1 MTRLA
6 QICILAYGWRRAL
19 LMLFAG
25 AVAALSMPP
34 LFFLPALFLALPL
47 WVWCLDGAEAGQGW
61 RRFFG
66 PAFSIGFFF
75 GLGYFLV
82 AIHWVGAAFFVD
94 GGIMLF
100 FMPFAVLAL
109 AAALALFW
117 GFASAVAH
125 LFWYH
130 SPFRILVLAIA
141 LSVAEFA
148 RGHLFTGFP
157 FDLLGYALTANDTM
171 MQFASIVGVYGLTFI
186 ATLIAFTPALVW
198 PADDRALTARL
209 IPFFA
214 ALVVLAAQLGFGQ
227 YRLNT
232 IHITER
238 NDMRLR
244 LVQPNIEQADK
255 WRPDARQT
263 VFKRLLSL
271 SETRT
276 DPADTGLTGITHLV
290 WPESALPFFLADYPG
305 ALVDIAA
312 LLPPGTTLLTGAPR
326 RDVLAGNEGADFNS
340 ILAINADGE
349 ILSTY
354 DKTHLVPV
362 GEYLPFKSL
371 FRALGLQQFVPGA
384 RGWTAGEARRLMQ
397 TPTTPAF
404 LPLICYEAIFS
415 GDLGAGISEA
425 QFILNITNDGWFDG
439 SVGPAQLFHHAR
451 VRAAEH
457 GIAMVRVANTGITAM
472 IDPLGR
478 LSGSLAPGEMGL
490 IDVNM
495 PQRIAPTLFSKWTN
509 WPFLLALIFGV
520 GFVMWDKRRTAI
532 RKNI

>member
-1 MTRLA
+1 MA
-6 QICILAYGWRRAL
+6 V
-19 LMLFAG
+19 AG

-34 LFFLPALFLALPL
+34 LFFLPALFVALPL
-47 WVWCLDGAEAGQGW
+47 WVWCLDGAEAKRGW
-61 RRFFG
+61 KRLFG

-94 GGIMLF
+94 GGVMLF
-100 FMPFAVLAL
+100 FMPFAVLAM

-130 SPFRILVLAIA
+130 SPWRILVLAIA
-141 LSVAEFA
+141 LSGAEFA

-171 MQFASIVGVYGLTFI
+171 MQLSSLIGVYGLTFL
-186 ATLIAFTPALVW
+186 AALIAFTPALVW

-209 IPFFA
+209 MPFFA

-227 YRLNT
+227 YRLSS
-232 IHITER
+232 IQVAER

-244 LVQPNIEQADK
+244 LIQPNINQADK
-255 WRPDARQT
+255 WRSDSREF
-263 VFKRLLSL
+263 VFGRLLSL

-276 DPADTGLTGITHLV
+276 GPADTGLTGITHLV
-290 WPESALPFFLADYPG
+290 WPESALPFFIGDYPG
-305 ALVDIAA
+305 ALVDIAS

-326 RDVLAGNEGADFNS
+326 RDMLVGNEGADYNS

-371 FRALGLQQFVPGA
+371 FQAFGLTQFVPGA
-384 RGWTAGEARRLMQ
+384 RGWTPGETRRLMQ
-397 TPTTPAF
+397 TPTTPSF

-425 QFILNITNDGWFDG
+425 QFILNVTNDGWFDG
-439 SVGPAQLFHHAR
+439 SIGPAQMFHFAR
-451 VRAAEH
+451 VRTVEH
-457 GIAMVRVANTGITAM
+457 GVPMARVANTGFTAM

-478 LSGSLAPGEMGL
+478 LTGALAPGEIGL

-495 PQRIAPTLFSKWTN
+495 PERIAPTFFSKWTN
-509 WPFLLALIFGV
+509 WPFLLALLV
-520 GFVMWDKRRTAI
+520 GALVVAWDKMRT
-532 RKNI
+532 RHR